1 MKNMIYINLSLEDD
15 YQQQKVKNSQSLEG
29 KLKQR
34 KINKNINQ
42 RKNNLHPQSKKA
54 QINSHNYK

>member
-1 MKNMIYINLSLEDD
+1 
-15 YQQQKVKNSQSLEG
+15 VKNSWSLEG
-29 KLKQR
+29 KLKQK
-34 KINKNINQ
+34 KINKNINH